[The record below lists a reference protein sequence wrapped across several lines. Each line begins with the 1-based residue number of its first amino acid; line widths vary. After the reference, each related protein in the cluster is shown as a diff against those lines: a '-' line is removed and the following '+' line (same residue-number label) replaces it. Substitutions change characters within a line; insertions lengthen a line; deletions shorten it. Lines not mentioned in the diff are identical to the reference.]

1 MGLKEDIIVDWNN
14 KNITYQGRE
23 MFVVKQFEYEGITYL
38 YVIDKEEALKED
50 KEYLDVAFLYK
61 VKDNIWA
68 NVDDDNLF
76 NELLGKIAGELTG
89 DLIKKHL
96 K

>member
-1 MGLKEDIIVDWNN
+1 
-14 KNITYQGRE
+14 

-38 YVIDKEEALKED
+38 YVVDTEDALKED
-50 KEYLDVAFLYK
+50 KEDLDVAFLYK

-68 NVDDDNLF
+68 NVDDDKLF

-89 DLIKKHL
+89 DLIRKYL